1 MFKKQHT
8 FIWSYI
14 MPKNNE
20 VRNPD
25 GTYTEIPPG
34 YVSSEPKVDAQGKY
48 YPVPIDPI
56 KEPPL
61 LPTEKL

>member
-1 MFKKQHT
+1 
-8 FIWSYI
+8 

-20 VRNPD
+20 VQNPD

-34 YVSSEPKVDAQGKY
+34 YVSSKPKVDAQGKY

>member
-1 MFKKQHT
+1 
-8 FIWSYI
+8 

-20 VRNPD
+20 VQNPD

-34 YVSSEPKVDAQGKY
+34 YVSSKRKVDAQGKY

-61 LPTEKL
+61 PPTAKF